1 LTDNPQDPQKV
12 LDAKSGQA
20 RKSMFWH
27 FPNGHCQ
34 QSAHLKDGYKL
45 IYNHIFERQR
55 VELYQLYDSSGNRV
69 DWEETNDLSQ
79 KLPKLAESM
88 KEELL
93 GFLNDLDAGMT
104 YLNPTCT
111 RVKLPGVKE
120 VPIVI
125 DHQRTKRKVQLRFQE
140 RGSKVTKAQVIYSL
154 NGASSDSEWF
164 PLPAKVVRKKGE
176 GSSNVEATLPV
187 GTTHYQFNLIDENRF
202 MVSYPKL
209 DRKDL
214 AGTALKVDP

>member
-1 LTDNPQDPQKV
+1 MLFR
-12 LDAKSGQA
+12 S
-20 RKSMFWH
+20 
-27 FPNGHCQ
+27 
-34 QSAHLKDGYKL
+34 
-45 IYNHIFERQR
+45 
-55 VELYQLYDSSGNRV
+55 
-69 DWEETNDLSQ
+69 
-79 KLPKLAESM
+79 
-88 KEELL
+88 
-93 GFLNDLDAGMT
+93 LNDLDAGMT

-120 VPIVI
+120 VPTVI

-176 GSSNVEATLPV
+176 GSSNVEAILPP

-202 MVSYPKL
+202 MVSYPML

-214 AGTALKVDP
+214 AGTALKVSP